1 MKNRLFRWFV
11 AIALVGLIGL
21 TPNAVQAQCPMCR
34 MSAETNLANGGSEGK
49 GLNQGILYLLATP
62 YIIVGIGGFIWYR
75 NRNRRDEEVEDRYA
89 DLPEA

>member
-1 MKNRLFRWFV
+1 MYQSLYRLCTVVLLFAAFTFV
-11 AIALVGLIGL
+11 PVSAD
-21 TPNAVQAQCPMCR
+21 AQCPMCR

-75 NRNRRDEEVEDRYA
+75 NRRKEDELVTE
-89 DLPEA
+89 LPDE

>member
-1 MKNRLFRWFV
+1 MYQSLYRLCTVVLLVAAFLFV
-11 AIALVGLIGL
+11 
-21 TPNAVQAQCPMCR
+21 PNGAEAQCPMCR

-75 NRNRRDEEVEDRYA
+75 NRRKEDELVAE
-89 DLPEA
+89 LPDE

>member
-1 MKNRLFRWFV
+1 MKKLIARFALICTLMVSV
-11 AIALVGLIGL
+11 AVAGSDLY
-21 TPNAVQAQCPMCR
+21 AQCPMCR

-62 YIIVGIGGFIWYR
+62 YLIVTIGGFIWYR
-75 NRNRRDEEVEDRYA
+75 NRNRREEEEDRYA